1 MCFSINVMFEWHA
14 HGWSI
19 RDPRSSSWEQRAD
32 ANNQLHEISTT
43 VPLKPFTSTHHT
55 SICNKLHHNKVSRIF
70 IKRWKIK
77 NFFFTKAWNLEL
89 CRDVSRG
96 RILPNNSCANK
107 MDVLTVE
114 CTEKA
119 THQFSE
125 LNEFVS
131 SLCPL
136 TVTLISFLPL
146 SYHILQSDWPP
157 SQACGPK
164 LSQRRINTLKMN
176 SKQHQT
182 PPFPPVAQ
190 PEQSCQ
196 PKLLH
201 VDFIRDPS
209 SSSRHALN
217 PPLSW
222 FSPHKICCCFSQ
234 LQTET
239 SLMTSFQCDSPGST
253 HPDRQRR
260 EAVTKPVSVAVC
272 SAIERWVCSQFYVV
286 CRATAE

>member
-1 MCFSINVMFEWHA
+1 MLCLNGMH
-14 HGWSI
+14 

-32 ANNQLHEISTT
+32 ANNQPAVKCMKLHEISTT
-43 VPLKPFTSTHHT
+43 VPLKPFKSTHHT
-55 SICNKLHHNKVSRIF
+55 SICSKLHDNKVSRVF

-77 NFFFTKAWNLEL
+77 KTFLQKPEIWNCAVTSLEEGSFQITPAPTNG
-89 CRDVSRG
+89 CINRWVHIES
-96 RILPNNSCANK
+96 NSSVQWIKWVC
-107 MDVLTVE
+107 L
-114 CTEKA
+114 
-119 THQFSE
+119 FP
-125 LNEFVS
+125 LS
-131 SLCPL
+131 S

-146 SYHILQSDWPP
+146 SYHILQRDWPQ

-164 LSQRRINTLKMN
+164 LSQRRINALKMN

-182 PPFPPVAQ
+182 PPFSPVAQ

-217 PPLSW
+217 PLLSW
-222 FSPHKICCCFSQ
+222 FSPHKICRCFSQ

-253 HPDRQRR
+253 HPDRGGRQ
-260 EAVTKPVSVAVC
+260 
-272 SAIERWVCSQFYVV
+272 SQNQSQ
-286 CRATAE
+286 